1 MGRAIVRPATKADF
15 DLLTDGPR
23 PFRVRA
29 FTGEV
34 DGRPVAIGGIAYLE
48 NDVFGA
54 FLHAT
59 DEARKYPVTLHKAG
73 LMILREARALGI
85 KRMVAMADPSVD
97 AAERWLARLWFAPE
111 VVGNTTVW
119 VWKA

>member
-1 MGRAIVRPATKADF
+1 MTVTVRPSTRADF

-34 DGRPVAIGGIAYLE
+34 DGRPIAIGGLAYLE
-48 NDVFGA
+48 RDVVGA

-59 DEARKYPVTLHKAG
+59 DEARQYPMALHKAG
-73 LMILREARALGI
+73 LATMALARELGLRRV
-85 KRMVAMADPSVD
+85 VAMADPGV
-97 AAERWLARLWFAPE
+97 APAERWLARLGFTKEA
-111 VVGNTTVW
+111 VNGVTVW
-119 VWKA
+119 AWNA

>member
-15 DLLTDGPR
+15 DALTDGPR

-73 LMILREARALGI
+73 LMILREARALVI

-111 VVGNTTVW
+111 IVDNATVW